1 VEWQLLSYLLVGL
14 ALGSVYAIAAG
25 SLVITYVASGVFNL
39 AFAAMALTVARI
51 FYTLNTEQG
60 WPILAAAVVSLLVF
74 APLLGTLLYFA
85 LFRFLRGRSI
95 IIKLMATT
103 GLSVALPPLVDLV
116 FGHLTSTA
124 ATGLAPRP
132 LHVFRPFGAVVNM
145 DQVMTYLGLV
155 LVLVIGV
162 GLLRFTEIGLKVRAM
177 VDSEAL
183 TGLSGT
189 DPDRVAAGVWA
200 VSAVLAG
207 LTGILIAPTA
217 GLSLEGMTSM
227 MAAAFAAVVAARL
240 RSLPIAIGAALV
252 MGVATSLVQKY
263 LDPASSF
270 TTAVI
275 PSVPFAFMLLA
286 LLFYAVRGRAGD
298 TTVGGALDRAIAV
311 QGGDPASSPVTGTRP
326 ADRPGVARAF
336 PAGPNRIG
344 VVATGLLLAL
354 VIVLPVVLDD
364 YWVGLVAGG
373 VALSIALMSFTLVT
387 GEGGMVWLCQI
398 TFAGLGAVLT
408 AELATN
414 RGWPTLIAA
423 LAAALVVVPLGVL
436 IGALTIRLGNLYI
449 ALVTLTF
456 GLLVQTLV
464 LTQDPFYNYG
474 SGVALA
480 RPAFAEEG
488 PAFVYLC
495 LAVFLVLGLLVLNVR
510 RSTAGL
516 ALSAVRWS
524 ENGART
530 IGISVLQ
537 SKILVSGLATF
548 VAALGGGFMAMNY
561 QSTLPDSFNPFAGL
575 VWLAVLVTIGA
586 RSIMAALLAGLLF
599 TLMPGIFASYV
610 PTGVAPVP
618 TVLFGLGALAL
629 ARNPEGVVAQNGA
642 AIAALL
648 ARRRDREA
656 PSVLKEPVIEGETV
670 ATAATPVPSA
680 SAGDAS

>member
-1 VEWQLLSYLLVGL
+1 MLSYLLVGL

-60 WPILAAAVVSLLVF
+60 WPIPIAAVVSLLVF
-74 APLLGTLLYFA
+74 APLFGAFLYLA
-85 LFRFLRGRSI
+85 LFRFLRGRSM

-124 ATGLAPRP
+124 ASGLAPRP
-132 LHVFRPFGAVVNM
+132 LRVFRPFGAVVNL

-155 LVLVIGV
+155 LVLAIGV

-189 DPDRVAAGVWA
+189 DPARVAAGVWA
-200 VSAVLAG
+200 VSGVLAG

-240 RSLPIAIGAALV
+240 RSLPIAVGSALL

-263 LDPASSF
+263 MDPESSF
-270 TTAVI
+270 TAAVV
-275 PSVPFAFMLLA
+275 PSVPFAFMLVA

-298 TTVGGALDRAIAV
+298 TAVGGSLDRAIAV
-311 QGGDPASSPVTGTRP
+311 QGGDPATSPVTGSRSGTIKG
-326 ADRPGVARAF
+326 ATTGPG
-336 PAGPNRIG
+336 RIG
-344 VVATGLLLAL
+344 VVATVLLLA
-354 VIVLPVVLDD
+354 VVVVLPTALDD
-364 YWVGLVAGG
+364 YWVGLIAGG

-414 RGWPTLIAA
+414 RGWPTLLAA
-423 LAAALVVVPLGVL
+423 LAAALIVLPLGVL

-474 SGVALA
+474 SGVALL
-480 RPAFAEEG
+480 RPGFAEEG

-495 LAVFLVLGLLVLNVR
+495 LAVFLVLGLVVLNVR

-575 VWLAVLVTIGA
+575 VWLAILVTIGA
-586 RSIMAALLAGLLF
+586 RSIMSALLAGLLF
-599 TLMPGIFASYV
+599 TVMPGIFSTYFPADL
-610 PTGVAPVP
+610 APVP

-642 AIAALL
+642 ALSAFV
-648 ARRRDREA
+648 ARRQNRGASDVPGPPEL
-656 PSVLKEPVIEGETV
+656 PGEPVG
-670 ATAATPVPSA
+670 AGTPVPSA
-680 SAGDAS
+680 SAGEAS